1 MSLGKHDSSGSICL
15 SVGGWKPWLWI
26 PVLLLSFG
34 ACNPVR
40 KKQLNRRVTLWRQ
53 DKIPYGCYTAYENLK
68 YVFPNAEIT
77 LNKKSPA
84 AFEGYEGKKAYIII
98 VPEMRPDA
106 SELKGIMDFV
116 GQGNTVFISAMAFG
130 DSLLHSLSVKPA
142 YNGLFFNDLDSLR
155 LSVTDPLDH
164 DSLSFAYPGDSYDDY
179 ARSIDSQYTTIL
191 GRDARGRPDFIRFTY
206 KGGGALYLHFA
217 PLAFSNFFL
226 LHKNNKTYYD
236 KVLSYLPASATE
248 VKWDEYFRYSGKRFS
263 AFRYILSNT
272 SLRWAFWLLLLLF
285 LFIYLFE
292 SKRRQKMIPVI
303 QGLRNTSLDFVKTI
317 GRLYY
322 QRRDNLNLAMK
333 MAVHFQDLI
342 RTRYNLPASAP
353 GEELVNR
360 LSSKTDLSRDYLQ
373 RIVTV
378 IQSLPQR
385 SSMTEEE
392 LLEFS
397 AMMKEFYKQV

>member
-1 MSLGKHDSSGSICL
+1 MSLGKHDSGGSMRHFP
-15 SVGGWKPWLWI
+15 GGWKPWLWI
-26 PVLLLSFG
+26 PVLLIVFC
-34 ACNPVR
+34 ACHPIR
-40 KKQLNRRVTLWRQ
+40 KKRLNRRVTLWRQ
-53 DKIPYGCYTAYENLK
+53 DKLPYGCYTAYENLK
-68 YVFPNAEIT
+68 YVFPNADIK

-84 AFEGYEGKKAYIII
+84 AFDIYGGKMAYIII
-98 VPEMRPDA
+98 VPEMQPDA
-106 SELKGIMDFV
+106 SEIKGIMDFI
-116 GQGNTVFISAMAFG
+116 GQGNTVFISAIVYG
-130 DSLLHSLSVKPA
+130 DSLLHSLNVKPGF
-142 YNGLFFNDLDSLR
+142 NNFFHDHDSLR
-155 LSVTDPLDH
+155 LSVTDPLDQ

-191 GRDARGRPDFIRFTY
+191 GRNARGRPDFIRFTY

-226 LHKNNKTYYD
+226 LHKDNKTYYD

-248 VKWDEYFRYSGKRFS
+248 VRWDEYFRYSGKRFS
-263 AFRYILSNT
+263 AFQYILSNA

-285 LFIYLFE
+285 LLIYLFE
-292 SKRRQKMIPVI
+292 SRRRQKMIPVI

-333 MAVHFQDLI
+333 MAAHFQDMV
-342 RTRYNLPASAP
+342 RTRYNLPTSTP
-353 GEELVNR
+353 GEELVAR
-360 LSSKTDLSRDYLQ
+360 LSHKTDLSRDYLQ
-373 RIVTV
+373 GIVTA
-378 IQSLPQR
+378 IQSLPGR
-385 SSMTEEE
+385 SGMTDKE